1 MSFYDSLLFFMVL
14 IIALTP
20 AFIIGIME
28 KRKKLYIVFISVAMI
43 VLVYKDTPSELLYL
57 GAFTFL
63 EWHIIAIYQWILRR
77 YEAVKAVFHHAVF
90 LALLPLVISKLSGLY
105 GQHWFSFLGISYV
118 TFKSLQIIIESY
130 DGIIE
135 RSQFVPTMGFL
146 LFFPSISSG
155 PIDRSRRFEEDL
167 EYTRSRKEY
176 LELAGK
182 GIWKIMAGL
191 LYKFVLSSAAFE
203 ILQMID
209 GRYKPQYLIAYAYVY
224 GMYMFFDFAGYSLMA
239 VGTSYILGICTP
251 DNFNKPFISKDIK
264 EFWDRWHITLS
275 HWFRDFVFSRF
286 MMSAIRGKWFKNR
299 LNAAAGGFIV
309 NMLLMGLWHG
319 LTLDYILYGLYHGAL
334 LAGTEIYQ
342 KKSKFYKQNKGK
354 NWYKALSWFITL
366 NLVMFGFLIFSGY
379 LSQMYLAVAKN
390 I

>member
-20 AFIIGIME
+20 AFIMGIME
-28 KRKKLYIVFISVAMI
+28 KKKKLYIVFISAAMI

-63 EWHIIAIYQWILRR
+63 EWHIIVIYQWILRR
-77 YEAVKAVFHHAVF
+77 YGAMKAVFHHAVF

-135 RSQFVPTMGFL
+135 RSQFVSTMGFL

-155 PIDRSRRFEEDL
+155 PIDRSRRFEADL

-182 GIWKIMAGL
+182 GIWKIMIGL

-209 GRYKPQYLIAYAYVY
+209 GRYKPQYMIAYAYVY

-319 LTLDYILYGLYHGAL
+319 LSFDYILYGLYHGVL

-354 NWYKALSWFITL
+354 NWYKVLSWFITL

-379 LSQMYLAVAKN
+379 LSQTYLAVAKN

>member
-14 IIALTP
+14 IIALIP
-20 AFIIGIME
+20 AFIMGIVE
-28 KRKKLYIVFISVAMI
+28 KKKKLYIVFISVVML

-77 YEAVKAVFHHAVF
+77 YGAVKQMFHHAVF

-130 DGIIE
+130 DGIIV
-135 RSQFVPTMGFL
+135 RSQFIPTMGFL

-167 EYTRSRKEY
+167 EYIKSRKEY

-191 LYKFVLSSAAFE
+191 LYKFVLSSVAFE

-209 GRYKPQYLIAYAYVY
+209 GRYKPQYLVAYAYVY
-224 GMYMFFDFAGYSLMA
+224 GIYMFFDFAGYSLMA
-239 VGTSYILGICTP
+239 IGTSYILGICTP

-319 LTLDYILYGLYHGAL
+319 LTVDYILYGLYHGVL
-334 LAGTEIYQ
+334 LAGTEVYQ

-354 NWYKALSWFITL
+354 KWYKALSWFITL

-379 LSQMYLAVAKN
+379 LSQTYLAVAKS